1 VGSSCG
7 VMKKVSGAVRIGAEA
22 LQGAAWRRA
31 RTFKETKIDRQ
42 LVTTLGT
49 HVLRSGTHV
58 RRSAFPSTKLIRQ
71 SLAPSLAP
79 SLGPEPCA
87 RALGER
93 MPEAKTLSG
102 GVPGALPS

>member
-71 SLAPSLAP
+71 SLAPSL
-79 SLGPEPCA
+79 GPEPCA